1 MCKAIEYFKH
11 HQNVFNI
18 IFLERKKEKKYH
30 SNSVRFEKWN
40 SNYVSTFF
48 SFLFFFSKTNSLKER
63 CLIFETDLLT
73 TKKNLR
79 RVCTIY
85 SHRSFTTSNILHAL
99 LSPFPCAGAICPGWW
114 RCTIAISPRTTCDS
128 FFFFSLFFPP
138 PSHPECVIA
147 ARVNRRYND
156 EADVETSFLFISL

>member
-18 IFLERKKEKKYH
+18 IYLERKKKEI
-30 SNSVRFEKWN
+30 
-40 SNYVSTFF
+40 
-48 SFLFFFSKTNSLKER
+48 SFDRISACDSKNEIQFFFSKTNSLKER

-128 FFFFSLFFPP
+128 FFFFSLFSP